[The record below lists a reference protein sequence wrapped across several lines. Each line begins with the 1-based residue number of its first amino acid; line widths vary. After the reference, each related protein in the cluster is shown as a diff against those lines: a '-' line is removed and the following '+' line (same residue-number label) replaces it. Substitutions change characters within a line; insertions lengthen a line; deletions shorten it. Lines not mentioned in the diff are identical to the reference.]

1 MGVLIVLLLG
11 VVAGCVFH
19 FIWRRFWV
27 ASAVATLAAT
37 LLWGGGC
44 YLLFALTAP
53 NEMGP
58 PLLMPVISTVVTAF
72 LGALVGG
79 GILRA
84 VRAVA

>member
-1 MGVLIVLLLG
+1 MGPLIVLTLG
-11 VVAGCVFH
+11 VIAGCFFH
-19 FIWRRFWV
+19 FIWRRFWI

-58 PLLMPVISTVVTAF
+58 PLLIPVIWTVVTAF
-72 LGALVGG
+72 VGALAGA

-84 VRAVA
+84 LREVA